1 MSGNKTNKIKLTKTS
16 KARGIFLVQKQKR
29 RNMNEVNGNKRKG
42 RKPTMRERN
51 E

>member
-16 KARGIFLVQKQKR
+16 KARGIVLVQKQKR